1 MMIRTTRRQPRN
13 PLQFAIRVALL
24 GLATGCASQVQALS
38 FQPNEDLKIDWNTTL
53 TYGLAWRTESR
64 DHALSNGFPNPAIAN
79 IDDGNNAFDKGSLI
93 TNRASFLTEMNLNWQ
108 QDFGLFMRAS
118 GFYDEVYNR
127 SNDNRTGTSN
137 CFAGGRCSQPNHF
150 PHNTIDQH
158 GKDIRLLDAYVYGAW
173 DLGGHNLNLR
183 VGDQVV
189 SWGESLFIGNGISG
203 AMAPV
208 DATKANTPGVELKEL
223 FLPVGQVFGQIDLT
237 DSLSLQAYY
246 QYKWE
251 KTEIDG
257 VGSFFSVTDQM
268 DEGGFTDAFGITRR
282 LSDDEPSDSGQY
294 GVALNYVA
302 ESLNNTEFGLYYVR
316 FHDKAPQLDF
326 LTDWNTANYQVRYF
340 DNIDLYGA
348 SFSTVV
354 GDTNVSG
361 EISYRDGQPV
371 LVDTGLVPHPVR
383 AETMQAQ
390 VSFIHSFGTLP
401 IADNTTLIGELGYN
415 EVLDNDRA
423 DSFTAFVPDGA
434 GGAFP
439 LTTPNTDKLYFD
451 KSSWGYTLN
460 LSLEYLNIFNGW
472 DLTVPLIF
480 SQNLGG
486 DSSLP
491 GTFGMGEGD
500 HRLGVGTTWRY
511 LNNLTLEA
519 RYNAFLGDAGD
530 TPFAD
535 RDNVGINVKY
545 SF

>member
-1 MMIRTTRRQPRN
+1 MIRTRKGH
-13 PLQFAIRVALL
+13 PLAPLHSAIRIACM
-24 GLATGCASQVQALS
+24 GLALGQAGQSHALA
-38 FQPNEDLKIDWNTTL
+38 FQPNDDLKISWDTTL
-53 TYGLAWRTESR
+53 TYALAWRTESR
-64 DHALSNGFPNPAIAN
+64 DHALSNGFPNPVIAN

-93 TNRASFLTEMNLNWQ
+93 TNRSSFLTEANFNWKE
-108 QDFGLFMRAS
+108 DFGLFVRAS
-118 GFYDEVYNR
+118 GFYDDVYNR
-127 SNDNRTGTSN
+127 SNDNGTGTSN
-137 CFAGGRCSQPNHF
+137 CVAGGQCSQANHF
-150 PHNTIDQH
+150 PHGTIDQH
-158 GKDIRLLDAYVYGAW
+158 GHDLRLLDHYVYGAW

-237 DSLSLQAYY
+237 DALSLQAYY
-246 QYKWE
+246 QYEWK

-257 VGSFFSVTDQM
+257 VGSFFSVSDQI

-282 LSDDEPSDSGQY
+282 LHDDNPSDSGQY

-316 FHDKAPQLDF
+316 FHDKAPQIDF
-326 LTDWNTANYQVRYF
+326 LTDWNTANYRVNYF
-340 DNIDLYGA
+340 EDIDLYGA

-354 GDTNVSG
+354 GDTNISG
-361 EISYRDGQPV
+361 EVSYRDGQPV

-390 VSFIHSFGTLP
+390 VSFIHSIGTTP
-401 IADNTTLIGELGYN
+401 FADNATLTGEVGYN
-415 EVLDNDRA
+415 EVLDNDKA
-423 DSFTAFVPDGA
+423 PSFTAFVPDGL

-439 LTTPNTDKLYFD
+439 LVTPDTDKLYFD

-486 DSSLP
+486 DSSIP

-511 LNNLTLEA
+511 LNNFTVEA

-535 RDNVGINVKY
+535 RDNFGINVKY